1 MTTER
6 NVEPMLR
13 RWLVD
18 GVDQMPER
26 VYLSIL
32 DRVERQPQR
41 RTWPVSWRAFHVNS
55 YLKPLLAVAAIV
67 VVAVAGFAILRPSGA
82 GVGGPAATETSPAGA
97 FGGTVHY
104 QDNGEPVT
112 TEVDGVASGATVA
125 GTAVTTF
132 RQGTHTV
139 RLACVARDG
148 DTWAL
153 GGTVEKTTLP
163 GETVG
168 AWSAVIVK
176 DGSSQR
182 IAAWLSGSAPAGSD
196 CLDFLGSF
204 DFTGPDDNFVP
215 VESGALLPPPDPVP

>member
-18 GVDQMPER
+18 GIDEMPER

-41 RTWPVSWRAFHVNS
+41 RAWRVSWRNSDVNS
-55 YLKPLLAVAAIV
+55 YLKPLLAVAAIL
-67 VVAVAGFAILRPSGA
+67 VVAVAGFAVLRPSGA

-104 QDNGEPVT
+104 QDDGAPVT
-112 TEVDGVASGATVA
+112 TEVDAVANGATVT
-125 GTAVTTF
+125 GTATTTF

-139 RLACVARDG
+139 RLACLARDG

-153 GGTVEKTTLP
+153 GGTVEQSTLP
-163 GETVG
+163 DETVG
-168 AWSAVIVK
+168 AWSAVIIK
-176 DGSSQR
+176 DGSPQR
-182 IAAWLSGSAPAGSD
+182 IATWLSGSAPAGSD
-196 CLDFLGSF
+196 CPGFLASF
-204 DFTGPDDNFVP
+204 DFTGPDDNFVQ